1 MTDLDTVTTKVN
13 LSQDDC
19 QIEAYL
25 AKLTVPEIY
34 LGIVV
39 LQEMFGVNVHILG
52 LNFIFEM

>member
-39 LQEMFGVNVHILG
+39 LQEMFGVNVHI
-52 LNFIFEM
+52 